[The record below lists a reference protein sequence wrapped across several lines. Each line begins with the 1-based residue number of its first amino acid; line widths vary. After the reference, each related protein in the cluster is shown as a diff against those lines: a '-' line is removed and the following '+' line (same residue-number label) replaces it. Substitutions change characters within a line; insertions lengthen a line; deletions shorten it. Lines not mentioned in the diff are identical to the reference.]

1 MWKFHTVTIGS
12 GGHLRPSPQK
22 QVCGLTIRS
31 SRVRFAASALALRLS
46 QRRGRSTARL
56 NSGVR
61 PHDGSSQLPKE
72 VSPNGKFDLL
82 RFTIVMAVAS
92 IAFGLGKNAA
102 ESSRVLFAI
111 GMFFLAIFAGFF
123 NPLSKTPR
131 SFKPTSRWQWI
142 AFYSGIVG
150 SVLLAFSILQR
161 IC

>member
-1 MWKFHTVTIGS
+1 MVRSEFPTFSDARCSSSCARAAHVVRLIRS
-12 GGHLRPSPQK
+12 GL
-22 QVCGLTIRS
+22 CCNLTNRS
-31 SRVRFAASALALRLS
+31 SRCRFAP
-46 QRRGRSTARL
+46 RL

-111 GMFFLAIFAGFF
+111 GMFFLAIFHISST
-123 NPLSKTPR
+123 LEPR
-131 SFKPTSRWQWI
+131 LM
-142 AFYSGIVG
+142 
-150 SVLLAFSILQR
+150 VLFSATEPR
-161 IC
+161 EGNSSHRCGV